1 MGVPRNFPLQ
11 IRKLL
16 LTNSVMSL
24 KQLRL
29 ELNNRPRS
37 SLFRDLGKLDSIS
50 SYTHTGQYHSL
61 YETARFDENGIWF
74 FQDVGFSRY
83 GTLKKALVHII
94 SHHPAG
100 MTHAEMRKLFR
111 IEVQKPLT
119 GLVNTHAVTRRL
131 LPSRIYVYLGVDET
145 KAEEQFQRRLA
156 LSVSDGP
163 SGIVLPPETIRIE
176 ILVEIIRTAERTLDE
191 KVLGPQL
198 RERGVTIRDNEIA
211 YVLAYYDIKKNGF

>member
-1 MGVPRNFPLQ
+1 MAVTKNFPLH

-24 KQLRL
+24 KQLRDA
-29 ELNNRPRS
+29 LNDRPRS

-61 YETARFDENGIWF
+61 CETARFDENGIWF
-74 FQDVGFSRY
+74 YRDVGFSQY
-83 GTLKKALVHII
+83 GTLKKTLVQVI
-94 SHHPAG
+94 SHHPVG
-100 MTHAEMRKLFR
+100 MTHAELKKLFR

-119 GLVNTHAVTRRL
+119 GLINTNAVTRRL
-131 LPSRIYVYLGVDET
+131 LPSRIYVYLGADEN

-156 LSVSDGP
+156 LSDRP
-163 SGIVLPPETIRIE
+163 IDIILPPETIRIE

-198 RERGVTIRDNEIA
+198 RKRGVVIRDNEIA

>member
-1 MGVPRNFPLQ
+1 MSVSRNVPLQ

-24 KQLRL
+24 KQLRH
-29 ELNNRPRS
+29 ELNDRPRS

-61 YETARFDENGIWF
+61 YETARFDENGLWF
-74 FQDVGFSRY
+74 FQDVGFSQY

-94 SHHPAG
+94 SHHPVG
-100 MTHAEMRKLFR
+100 MTHAEMKKLFR

-119 GLVNTHAVTRRL
+119 GLVNTHVVTRRM

-156 LSVSDGP
+156 LSDGP
-163 SGIVLPPETIRIE
+163 FDIVLPPETIRIE
-176 ILVEIIRTAERTLDE
+176 LLVEIIRTAERTLDE

-198 RERGVTIRDNEIA
+198 RKRGVIIRDNEIA

>member
-1 MGVPRNFPLQ
+1 
-11 IRKLL
+11 
-16 LTNSVMSL
+16 
-24 KQLRL
+24 
-29 ELNNRPRS
+29 
-37 SLFRDLGKLDSIS
+37 
-50 SYTHTGQYHSL
+50 
-61 YETARFDENGIWF
+61 
-74 FQDVGFSRY
+74 
-83 GTLKKALVHII
+83 
-94 SHHPAG
+94 

-119 GLVNTHAVTRRL
+119 GLINTHAVTRRL
-131 LPSRIYVYLGVDET
+131 LPSRIYVYLGVDEA

-156 LSVSDGP
+156 LSISDGP
-163 SGIVLPPETIRIE
+163 SGTVLPPETIRIE

>member
-1 MGVPRNFPLQ
+1 MSVSRNVPLQ

-24 KQLRL
+24 KQLRH
-29 ELNNRPRS
+29 ELNDRPRS
-37 SLFRDLGKLDSIS
+37 SLFRDLGKLESIS

-61 YETARFDENGIWF
+61 YETARFDENGLWF
-74 FQDVGFSRY
+74 FQDVGFSQY

-94 SHHPAG
+94 SHHPVG
-100 MTHAEMRKLFR
+100 MTHAEMKKLFR

-119 GLVNTHAVTRRL
+119 GLVNTHVVTRRM

-156 LSVSDGP
+156 LSDGP
-163 SGIVLPPETIRIE
+163 FDIVLPPETIRIE
-176 ILVEIIRTAERTLDE
+176 LLVEIIRTAERTLDE

-198 RERGVTIRDNEIA
+198 RKRGVIIRDNEIA

>member
-1 MGVPRNFPLQ
+1 MSVSRNVPLQ

-24 KQLRL
+24 KQLRH
-29 ELNNRPRS
+29 ELNDRPRS
-37 SLFRDLGKLDSIS
+37 SLFRDLGKLASIS

-61 YETARFDENGIWF
+61 YETARFDENGLWF
-74 FQDVGFSRY
+74 FQDVGFSQY

-94 SHHPAG
+94 SHHPVG
-100 MTHAEMRKLFR
+100 MTHAEMKKLFR

-119 GLVNTHAVTRRL
+119 GLVNTHVVTRRM

-156 LSVSDGP
+156 LSDGP
-163 SGIVLPPETIRIE
+163 FDIVLPPETIRIE
-176 ILVEIIRTAERTLDE
+176 LLVEIIRTAERTLDE

-198 RERGVTIRDNEIA
+198 RKRGVIIRDNEIA

>member
-1 MGVPRNFPLQ
+1 MSVSRNVPLQ

-24 KQLRL
+24 KQLRH
-29 ELNNRPRS
+29 ELNDRPRS
-37 SLFRDLGKLDSIS
+37 SFFRDLGKLASIS

-61 YETARFDENGIWF
+61 YETARFDENGLWF
-74 FQDVGFSRY
+74 FQDVGFSQY

-94 SHHPAG
+94 SHHPVG
-100 MTHAEMRKLFR
+100 MTHAEMKKLFR

-119 GLVNTHAVTRRL
+119 GLVNTHVVTRRM

-145 KAEEQFQRRLA
+145 KTEEQFQRRLA
-156 LSVSDGP
+156 LSDGP
-163 SGIVLPPETIRIE
+163 FDIVLPPETIRIE
-176 ILVEIIRTAERTLDE
+176 LLVEIIRTAERTLDE

-198 RERGVTIRDNEIA
+198 RKRGVIIRDNEIA

>member
-1 MGVPRNFPLQ
+1 MSVSRNVPLQ

-24 KQLRL
+24 KQLRH
-29 ELNNRPRS
+29 ELNDRPRS

-61 YETARFDENGIWF
+61 YETARFDENGLWF
-74 FQDVGFSRY
+74 FQDVGFSQY

-94 SHHPAG
+94 SHHPVG
-100 MTHAEMRKLFR
+100 MTHAEMKKLFR

-119 GLVNTHAVTRRL
+119 GLVNTHVVTRRM

-145 KAEEQFQRRLA
+145 KAEEQFQRRLV
-156 LSVSDGP
+156 LSDG
-163 SGIVLPPETIRIE
+163 SLDVALPPETIRIE
-176 ILVEIIRTAERTLDE
+176 ILVEIIRTAECTLDE

-198 RERGVTIRDNEIA
+198 RKRGVIIRDNEIA

>member
-1 MGVPRNFPLQ
+1 MDAAKNFPLQ

-24 KQLRL
+24 KQLRDA
-29 ELNNRPRS
+29 LNDRPRS

-74 FQDVGFSRY
+74 YRDVGFSQY
-83 GTLKKALVHII
+83 GTLKKTLVQVI
-94 SHHPAG
+94 SHHPVG
-100 MTHAEMRKLFR
+100 MTHAELKKLFR

-119 GLVNTHAVTRRL
+119 GLINTNAVTRRL
-131 LPSRIYVYLGVDET
+131 LPSRIYVYLSTDES
-145 KAEEQFQRRLA
+145 KAEEQFQRRLS
-156 LSVSDGP
+156 LSDRA
-163 SGIVLPPETIRIE
+163 IDIILPPETIRIE

-191 KVLGPQL
+191 QMLGPQL
-198 RERGVTIRDNEIA
+198 RKRGVIIRDNEIA

>member
-1 MGVPRNFPLQ
+1 MSVSRNVPLQ

-24 KQLRL
+24 KQLRH
-29 ELNNRPRS
+29 ELNDRPRS
-37 SLFRDLGKLDSIS
+37 SFFRDLGKLASIS

-61 YETARFDENGIWF
+61 YETARFDENGLWF
-74 FQDVGFSRY
+74 FQDVGFSQY

-94 SHHPAG
+94 SHHPVG
-100 MTHAEMRKLFR
+100 MTHAEMKKLFR

-119 GLVNTHAVTRRL
+119 GLVNTHVVTRRM

-156 LSVSDGP
+156 LSDGP
-163 SGIVLPPETIRIE
+163 FDIVLPPETIRIE
-176 ILVEIIRTAERTLDE
+176 LLVEIIRTAERTLDE

-198 RERGVTIRDNEIA
+198 RKRGVIIRDNEIA

>member
-1 MGVPRNFPLQ
+1 MAAAKNFPLQ

-24 KQLRL
+24 KQLRDA
-29 ELNNRPRS
+29 LNDRPRS

-74 FQDVGFSRY
+74 YRDVGFSQY
-83 GTLKKALVHII
+83 GTLKKTLVQVI
-94 SHHPAG
+94 SHHPIG
-100 MTHAEMRKLFR
+100 MTHAELKKLFR

-119 GLVNTHAVTRRL
+119 GLINTNAVTRRL
-131 LPSRIYVYLGVDET
+131 LPSRIYVYLSTDAS
-145 KAEEQFQRRLA
+145 KAEEQFQRRLS
-156 LSVSDGP
+156 LRDRP
-163 SGIVLPPETIRIE
+163 NDIILPPETIRIE

-198 RERGVTIRDNEIA
+198 RKRGVVIRDNEIA